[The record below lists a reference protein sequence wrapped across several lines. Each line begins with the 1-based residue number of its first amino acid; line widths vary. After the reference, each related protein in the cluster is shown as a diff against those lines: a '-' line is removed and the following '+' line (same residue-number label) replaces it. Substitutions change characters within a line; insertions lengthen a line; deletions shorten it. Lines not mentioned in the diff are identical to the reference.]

1 MIRESYIFVVFAL
14 LIPPFVSAQTPDLRL
29 PVIVDAESTAY
40 DGRTSMTM
48 FTGLRLTQ
56 GNIGIVADLAQTSR
70 MDFDDS
76 VWRFSGNVAFDV
88 EEGHVTCDSADLR
101 FSEFQLLVA
110 TITGSPATFEF
121 RREGTDQTTY
131 AEANVLYYDVVA
143 GTIEFAGDATITEG
157 GNVIT
162 SETLVYNFREQR
174 ISASGN
180 GDERVTVTYTPP
192 DPEDVPTAPEDSGDG
207 DGAGGGAAEADTV
220 PDDESDDSDDSAE
233 TEEGELTP
241 PDPALAEDD
250 GSGTAAQQDGSE

>member
-1 MIRESYIFVVFAL
+1 MTRVSLTVSSFCLAL
-14 LIPPFVSAQTPDLRL
+14 AALMALAPVAAQTPDLRL
-29 PVIVDAESTAY
+29 PVIVDAESTDY

-56 GNIGIVADLAQTSR
+56 GNIGIVADLAQTNR

-76 VWRFSGNVAFDV
+76 VWQFSGNVAFDI

-101 FSEFQLLVA
+101 FSEFQLQVA

-121 RREGTDQTTY
+121 RRLDTDQTTY
-131 AEANVLYYDVVA
+131 AEANRLYYDVVA
-143 GTIEFAGDATITEG
+143 GTIEFSGGATITEG
-157 GNVIT
+157 GNVIS

-192 DPEDVPTAPEDSGDG
+192 EPGDDGDEDTESSEQAVEDETSGADGDDAQNPAGAESSAEDDDGDSTATE
-207 DGAGGGAAEADTV
+207 DGAG
-220 PDDESDDSDDSAE
+220 
-233 TEEGELTP
+233 
-241 PDPALAEDD
+241 
-250 GSGTAAQQDGSE
+250 